1 MIHEFW
7 HMLFQT
13 MLAKTHWSCQIDWG
27 KGFHFWL
34 ASSRQLPPLPTFHSA
49 KIEIGRLQRS
59 HLFRKTDPW
68 GLLWQTYPCA
78 WPDLPCRLKTNNHPK
93 ILNSYKMASVFIHL
107 KYFQKLT
114 LIYIKTSCT
123 THKKLGIFGNLGGS
137 HPFHVR
143 RHFPCLSLR
152 KGCIIWWKITILE

>member
-1 MIHEFW
+1 MIHEFL

-13 MLAKTHWSCQIDWG
+13 MLAKTHWNHQIDWG
-27 KGFHFWL
+27 KVFHLWL
-34 ASSRQLPPLPTFHSA
+34 ASSHQQPPLPTFHSA
-49 KIEIGRLQRS
+49 KIWIEMLQCS
-59 HLFRKTDPW
+59 HLFQMTGPR
-68 GLLWQTYPCA
+68 GLPWQTYPCG

-93 ILNSYKMASVFIHL
+93 ILYSYKMALVFIEL

-123 THKKLGIFGNLGGS
+123 THKKLGILGNLGGS

-143 RHFPCLSLR
+143 RHFPFLSLW
-152 KGCIIWWKITILE
+152 KGWMIWWKITILE